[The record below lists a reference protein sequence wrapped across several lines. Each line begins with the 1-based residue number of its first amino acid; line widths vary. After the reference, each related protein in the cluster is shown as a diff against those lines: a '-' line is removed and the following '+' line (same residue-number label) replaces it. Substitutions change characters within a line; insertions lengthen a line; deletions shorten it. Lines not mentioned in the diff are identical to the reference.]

1 MYDLWYSFGT
11 AIMSPGL
18 LTRLQGLEPE
28 FQLVTR
34 TITETADPEPTG
46 MYDPPLTDDTFAG
59 VLDSD
64 STTDVRK
71 AIWTYLTQAQ
81 TSPTR
86 SIPPVS
92 IYTAG
97 KFCQLLNV
105 PTTDFFEDI
114 IANANAVYKDA
125 LGDYDPDTF
134 TPGFPAFLGVC
145 LVDSKLSGKVAN
157 PADAD
162 LTEAIGEFGINPDPA
177 SPERTVIASFTG
189 DKRFQ
194 PLQRSLLNEGPWRT
208 SCADQFLFWVG
219 RSEHAVM

>member
-125 LGDYDPDTF
+125 LGKPTSAHGGAVWRRKISPSRRSPLS
-134 TPGFPAFLGVC
+134 TGWTWRNGTTSGRRRRGTSGAGPRS
-145 LVDSKLSGKVAN
+145 DSSMGQTRHRIQCPNLS
-157 PADAD
+157 
-162 LTEAIGEFGINPDPA
+162 
-177 SPERTVIASFTG
+177 
-189 DKRFQ
+189 
-194 PLQRSLLNEGPWRT
+194 
-208 SCADQFLFWVG
+208 
-219 RSEHAVM
+219 